1 MTADRRKFLKTTLL
15 GTLAGAAAGNVTSTA
30 QSRSSND
37 TFPQASAVSSRPSP
51 RKPGKADY
59 KRIATEEAWIS
70 HETMEGYRKLLAGK
84 SLNDPGFESQWGG
97 YFSGTSRL
105 LERLLDIGDGRIRDM
120 DAAGIDV
127 QILSLTAPGVQVFD
141 APTASRLSTS
151 SNDEAAEAVRRHPER
166 FRALAAVAPQDPKA
180 AAREIQRARQ
190 QLHFNGVIINSH
202 TMGEYLD
209 DHKFWEIFEAAEAY
223 DMPIYLHPQTPS
235 PAMIK
240 PYLDRGL
247 ERAILGFAHEVSV
260 HLLAIITSGA
270 FDRFPRLKIVVG
282 HGGEGLPFM
291 LYRID
296 YMYLNARFKLPKTQL
311 KPSEYMRRNVC
322 ITSSGLAYAPAITL
336 AQRELGMDRVLYAM
350 DYPYQYDIDEVHYS
364 DAFPLSAAE
373 KKMFFQTNAEKV
385 FNL

>member
-1 MTADRRKFLKTTLL
+1 MTADRREFLKTTLV
-15 GTLAGAAAGNVTSTA
+15 GTLAGAATGYPSGAT
-30 QSRSSND
+30 QRRPPSSP
-37 TFPQASAVSSRPSP
+37 FPQASAMSSRPAP
-51 RKPGKADY
+51 RQPAKAPY

-70 HETMEGYRKLLAGK
+70 RETMDGYRKLLASK

-105 LERLLDIGDGRIRDM
+105 LERLLDIGDNRIRDM

-141 APTASRLSTS
+141 AAKASQLSIS
-151 SNDEAAEAVRRHPER
+151 SNDEAAEAVRRFPDR

-209 DHKFWEIFEAAEAY
+209 DPKFWEIFEAAEAH

-247 ERAILGFAHEVSV
+247 ERAILGFAHEVAL
-260 HLLAIITSGA
+260 HLLGIITSGA
-270 FDRFPRLKIVVG
+270 FDRFPKLKIVVG

-311 KPSEYMRRNVC
+311 KPSDYMRRNIY

-385 FNL
+385 FGM